1 MFSIM
6 APIPGILYVTMA
18 PQPSLPPAQFHDW
31 YQNEHGPGRLRL
43 PQIFSNGFRYRA
55 TDGTDPE
62 WMAIYDVTD
71 VAWLTKDVYTTLRQ
85 DPKQSQRER
94 DTMKQIKVNR
104 KFYDLVSERKS
115 DKFLE
120 LEKVEYEGKES
131 CAFVAALITLK
142 DQSKKDEFDRWME
155 DEHIPML
162 MKVPG
167 FRRARRFISSH
178 IEPPKDP
185 NDTEY
190 LALYDYDVDVDFS
203 CKEFKD
209 ATSTPWRTK
218 IFDEVVKDKQ
228 RKQFKLYYTFGPAP
242 RDLASLTDSS
252 VKPWVSKYHK
262 TKTYPSEE
270 GGWSAIESYVPAA
283 DGTPLHYRLEGA
295 TDLHAP
301 LIVLDNSV
309 LTDYGIWDNFVKHF
323 LSQPENKQYRIL
335 RFNKR
340 GRFSSM
346 GDTPVTMDLLAQD
359 IATLLDAFRV
369 PKAAAVIGVSL
380 GGATA
385 LNFAL
390 RYPDRVGKFIACDT
404 NPLAPAANPKAWGE
418 RIEMAEKTGARS
430 SDGET
435 VVGEDLAEVTVRR
448 WFVKESYEDAELAK
462 EAERIKQMVSSNSL
476 EGFKKGVK
484 ALYEYDLREGMKT
497 ATVPGAFVV
506 GAGDGVLPKGMKQM
520 NEDYAGKSEFFEIP
534 RAGHL
539 PMVEQPVAFS
549 DIVTKV
555 LKS

>member
-1 MFSIM
+1 M

-18 PQPSLPPAQFHDW
+18 PQPSLTPAQFHDW

-43 PQIFSNGFRYRA
+43 AQIFPNGFRYRT
-55 TDGTDPE
+55 TDGTEPE

-71 VAWLTKDVYTTLRQ
+71 VEWLTKDVYTTLRL

-104 KFYDLVSERKS
+104 KFYDLVYEKKS

-131 CAFVAALITLK
+131 CTFVAALVTLK
-142 DQSKKDEFDRWME
+142 DQSAKPEFDKWME
-155 DEHIPML
+155 EEHIAL
-162 MKVPG
+162 LTKVTG

-178 IEPPKDP
+178 VEPPKDP

-190 LALYDYDVDVDFS
+190 LTLYDYDVDVDFN
-203 CKEFKD
+203 CREFKD
-209 ATSTPWRTK
+209 AVNTPWRTE
-218 IFDEVVKDKQ
+218 IFDKAVKDKRRQ
-228 RKQFKLYYTFGPAP
+228 QYKLYYTFGPAP
-242 RDLASLTDSS
+242 RDLQSLSDSS
-252 VKPWVSKYHK
+252 TKSWSSEFHQ
-262 TKTYPSEE
+262 TKTYPAQSD
-270 GGWSAIESYVPAA
+270 GWAAIESYVPAH
-283 DGTPLHYRLEGA
+283 DGVPLYYRLEGA

-301 LIVLDNSV
+301 LIVLDNSI
-309 LTDYGIWDNFVKHF
+309 LTDYTIWNNFVKQF
-323 LSQPENKQYRIL
+323 LSRPENKKYRIL

-340 GRFSSM
+340 GRHSSV
-346 GDTPVTMDLLAQD
+346 GEAPVTLDLLTQD

-369 PKAAAVIGVSL
+369 PNTAAVIGVSL

-390 RYPDRVGKFIACDT
+390 RYPDRVEKFIACDT

-418 RIEMAEKTGARS
+418 RIEMAEKTGATS
-430 SDGET
+430 SNGET
-435 VVGEDLAEVTVRR
+435 VVGDDLAEVTVRR
-448 WFVKESYEDAELAK
+448 WFVNESYDDTELAK

-476 EGFKKGVK
+476 EGFRKGVK
-484 ALYEYDLREGMKT
+484 ALYEYDLRDGMKK

-520 NEDYAGKSEFFEIP
+520 NEDYAGKSQFYEIP

-539 PMVEQPVAFS
+539 PMVEQPHAFA
-549 DIVTKV
+549 DVVTEV
-555 LKS
+555 LKPT